1 MTGLWVLI
9 LATMA
14 ASGET
19 WTTQLSEASLP
30 AFRTASSGELVRWA
44 TGPHNMAL
52 ASAHGVRITDNRIR
66 VLHAPLD
73 ATPLFSAPCARHA
86 DALCVVT
93 SDGLVDSLGVGN
105 GSLVFPM
112 QQQVHLDP
120 EFKFRGCSR
129 GEGRVVVTGGR
140 YDISACDVFDSN
152 LDIVFQNNRLS
163 VFRVEVD
170 AALYGWLG
178 VTCIV
183 AVVVITQNL
192 AADLFDD
199 SPDAAHPVNILW
211 CVALGVALLVLSALF
226 PGPEADTPGVCSD
239 WRQFSCRLFYPLL
252 TRSDRVFL
260 AGVFLYVL
268 IHILCGLGPT
278 VLHWS
283 TVAAHCFQNPDQK
296 TPPPIRSLH
305 SVNFLV
311 ACILVSVVSTHGS
324 AETPLTAPLVFVL
337 LFRAAFKM
345 LKMQRAA
352 AAMADASATAAAA
365 MAGASATDSVLEP
378 FLVASDCLLILGCLV
393 FGVVPN
399 AGSECEAVTFFA
411 MLLAVAVMLAYE
423 AVQRSSSLQTE
434 AQQRPQQQDI
444 AAKPQPSVNPRTKRQ
459 AAQMHSH
466 MLSFV

>member
-1 MTGLWVLI
+1 MTGLRVLI

-14 ASGET
+14 ASAAA
-19 WTTQLSEASLP
+19 WTTQLSETSLP
-30 AFRTASSGELVRWA
+30 TFRTASSGELVRWT

-52 ASAHGVRITDNRIR
+52 ASVDGVRINDNRIR

-73 ATPLFSAPCARHA
+73 ATPLFSTPCARHA

-93 SDGLVDSLGVGN
+93 GDGLVDSLGVGN
-105 GSLVFPM
+105 GSLIFPV
-112 QQQVHLDP
+112 QQPVQLDP

-152 LDIVFQNNRLS
+152 LDIVFQNNQLS

-199 SPDAAHPVNILW
+199 SPDAAHPVDVLW
-211 CVALGVALLVLSALF
+211 CAALGVALLVLSALF
-226 PGPEADTPGVCSD
+226 PGPAADTPGVCSD

-252 TRSDRVFL
+252 VRSDRVFL

-268 IHILCGLGPT
+268 VHILCGLGPT
-278 VLHWS
+278 VLHWLTYAVRRLQNAAQGYDLVPGQQS
-283 TVAAHCFQNPDQK
+283 TA
-296 TPPPIRSLH
+296 PPIRSLH

-345 LKMQRAA
+345 LKMQR
-352 AAMADASATAAAA
+352 TAAAE
-365 MAGASATDSVLEP
+365 AGASATDSVLEP
-378 FLVASDCLLILGCLV
+378 FLVASDCLLILACVV

-423 AVQRSSSLQTE
+423 AVQRSSSLQAE
-434 AQQRPQQQDI
+434 AQQRQKQPRQDTGAATQQ
-444 AAKPQPSVNPRTKRQ
+444 PVGVRGSHQ